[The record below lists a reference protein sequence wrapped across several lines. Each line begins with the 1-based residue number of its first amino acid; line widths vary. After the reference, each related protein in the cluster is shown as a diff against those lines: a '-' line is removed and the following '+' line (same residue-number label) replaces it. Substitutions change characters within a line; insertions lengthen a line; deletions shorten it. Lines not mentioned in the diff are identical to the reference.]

1 MALRLRYRQSL
12 RSVPIP
18 AAAREAAE
26 ARYAA
31 LQAERAYLRRL
42 WSPSQWDAICHAFE
56 ADFTFVSHPDLSA
69 VFRIRRRIQGRC
81 VEVSVPVGLCL
92 RATVLLES
100 FLLDHPAATTVAVRT
115 YLRDVT
121 LVGDARCPA
130 IRYRRHFYLLPAALV
145 HSGLDA
151 LFAAVAASPP
161 VRDSLLPVPDFRVLW
176 QALQTQ
182 AQLPPPTSLFRLRL
196 QHFSCHVRP
205 SCALDAALALAP
217 LQALSS
223 DSDISGPW
231 HAFSL
236 SWDASS
242 STSGHLFDPAA
253 HSYASAPAAA
263 APRIFDGDS
272 SCPLA
277 PPSPP
282 EPSAA
287 WLCRFCSRSFSDQAL
302 FEDRLRRTHDCSLT
316 AYPSLLR
323 TALGHSFP
331 RPADPLVLRHILARF
346 RSAAHAAWSTPLQVC
361 ACCATT
367 PSDPSPLPYNLRTP
381 AFDLPALHD
390 FLSAHGYVQR
400 YRARLPAS
408 LPDSFLGL
416 TFPDLA
422 DHSLPAPALP
432 TLQHSF
438 DDRWLLFL
446 ADPSAR
452 EAWIAACHDS
462 TLPLSVPLCLPCAA
476 ALQGPRASMP
486 SRALAN
492 DNVHV
497 PLPSD
502 LRDLTPAEILFI
514 SRGFTLCRLITL
526 PCRGPPQARQQAL
539 LGNVISFPQNSATLV
554 PFLPRS
560 LATVAEHVTVFF
572 PADDAASL
580 RHAPEFVVRRARVH
594 AAILW
599 LQAHNPFYADVL
611 VDDAALAALPED
623 GIPLPLLTAAR
634 PLPEASIGA
643 EPGPSEA
650 TFAPPAAAP
659 APHALSAAVLDVEG
673 EATHPLALWQR
684 CLLAVDD
691 ACQTLSTAPADA
703 VLAAA
708 SADRVALAAGALLDA
723 PVPAVDA
730 LPAAAA
736 APATTCFVVPHG
748 SSPLSTFDESY
759 WTLCFPHLFPF
770 GEATERSPRIVRI
783 QDRLWFRSL
792 LLRADRS
799 SASFPWRLDHSFAA
813 VSFAVLHRRAL
824 MRAVHAKLSAPG
836 FRRVLSDLQALR
848 AVDFRRVYDVLGEHG
863 GIPQAL
869 RHDGVSAAMKNLL
882 GALRLVTGSV
892 PCTDAARSIMRHELT
907 ALQIFFGLP
916 TLFLTFNPCDTRHP
930 FTAAFHH
937 PNSNSL
943 SPLPLPSGDDALFAA
958 LQQLDLPTL
967 VASDPVAATRAF
979 HLHVSLFLAELL
991 GHSLPT
997 ARPSSPRTVEGI
1009 FGHVDAFYG
1018 VTEPQNRG
1026 SLHLHILVHLSSFT
1040 SPQCLIARFHSCL
1053 PLLSEALVQ
1062 WAASMQ
1068 HTSVEALPQAFLTP
1082 AATDTLRSLQPL
1094 PFSRAHR
1101 RSLGPSMAPFLTTAS
1116 DHWFAAAPL
1125 RRMCVD
1131 CSGAASW
1138 FDPFSDLAASRP
1150 PTLPWPRLYLDSD
1163 STATSRDWMD
1173 CLLYDVRH
1181 TVVQC
1186 GLHECRP
1193 ATRWKGWLGRIHFC
1207 RLGFWHWEP
1216 CPPNPRTWRRMHG
1229 HALQPSCVIGHIPPS
1244 RGLLLPERHHPFFG
1258 KTHAAILVATKSN
1271 HDVSLLLRAPPADVP
1286 LDEATYLQFMLT
1298 SMRSTTFYVTSY
1310 SSKVQPQLANLW
1322 SLLMSGQASLE
1333 AEIETRAE
1341 PLPALAHASRVLHRM
1356 ISACQRRVHKSM
1368 PEMLQF
1374 LLGFPEAYKSHSFQR
1389 LFLADLLP
1397 HAESLLAS
1405 PSETRA
1411 LPTPVL
1417 FQPPTADALA
1427 PAPAAAAIPI
1437 RLVPQH
1443 LDYIHRATSL
1453 ASWPLYF
1460 YVAGV
1465 RRCPRTQI
1473 SSACHV
1479 VRFHA
1484 SHPLSS
1490 SHVQKVLLQD
1500 TWAIPLL
1507 SGARLPDPVGD
1518 PERFALLALLLL
1530 KPWSDATLRDLLAPA
1545 SVSEPS
1551 FATWS
1556 AALRAFESSLQA
1568 ILGPAASTH
1577 RAPPFS
1583 AQYWAQRSVDVLL
1596 HLRNISSGHF
1606 QDPNAAAVRSNPD
1619 AAAGYSGSVEL
1630 PQPGVSDAP
1639 SSCSDDDI
1647 DVASLDG
1654 AAFDEPDPL
1663 PAGHPTSACTNFL
1676 SWQDIHDACHGLHA
1690 AADRYSSHF
1699 RSHAT
1704 FAFPLASAPPAAADQ
1719 PAVSSALPVAALL
1732 HTETDWASAIASS
1745 VPYLSAPSPSSSSL
1759 SPAHTSPLDTV
1770 AA

>member
-272 SCPLA
+272 SRPLA

-302 FEDRLRRTHDCSLT
+302 FEDHLRRTHDCSLT

-748 SSPLSTFDESY
+748 SSPLSAFDESY

-1018 VTEPQNRG
+1018 
-1026 SLHLHILVHLSSFT
+1026 
-1040 SPQCLIARFHSCL
+1040 
-1053 PLLSEALVQ
+1053 
-1062 WAASMQ
+1062 
-1068 HTSVEALPQAFLTP
+1068 
-1082 AATDTLRSLQPL
+1082 
-1094 PFSRAHR
+1094 
-1101 RSLGPSMAPFLTTAS
+1101 
-1116 DHWFAAAPL
+1116 
-1125 RRMCVD
+1125 
-1131 CSGAASW
+1131 
-1138 FDPFSDLAASRP
+1138 
-1150 PTLPWPRLYLDSD
+1150 
-1163 STATSRDWMD
+1163 
-1173 CLLYDVRH
+1173 
-1181 TVVQC
+1181 
-1186 GLHECRP
+1186 
-1193 ATRWKGWLGRIHFC
+1193 
-1207 RLGFWHWEP
+1207 
-1216 CPPNPRTWRRMHG
+1216 
-1229 HALQPSCVIGHIPPS
+1229 
-1244 RGLLLPERHHPFFG
+1244 
-1258 KTHAAILVATKSN
+1258 
-1271 HDVSLLLRAPPADVP
+1271 
-1286 LDEATYLQFMLT
+1286 
-1298 SMRSTTFYVTSY
+1298 
-1310 SSKVQPQLANLW
+1310 
-1322 SLLMSGQASLE
+1322 
-1333 AEIETRAE
+1333 
-1341 PLPALAHASRVLHRM
+1341 
-1356 ISACQRRVHKSM
+1356 
-1368 PEMLQF
+1368 
-1374 LLGFPEAYKSHSFQR
+1374 
-1389 LFLADLLP
+1389 
-1397 HAESLLAS
+1397 
-1405 PSETRA
+1405 
-1411 LPTPVL
+1411 
-1417 FQPPTADALA
+1417 
-1427 PAPAAAAIPI
+1427 
-1437 RLVPQH
+1437 
-1443 LDYIHRATSL
+1443 
-1453 ASWPLYF
+1453 
-1460 YVAGV
+1460 
-1465 RRCPRTQI
+1465 
-1473 SSACHV
+1473 
-1479 VRFHA
+1479 
-1484 SHPLSS
+1484 
-1490 SHVQKVLLQD
+1490 VLLQD

-1770 AA
+1770 AAWVQQGRCNQPDGRLNLKQAAMLCLHALWLHDFTIHRRSLLATSPPRQSSILLGGPGTGKSYILHLLNDLNSRYLPDATKICALMHTAARLVRGRTLHSALSIPFEPLHAKNKSLGDKKEELLASWAPIRSLLLDEISTIPSEVLGVAEFRCCQVKNEPFRSWGGVSVHACGDFLQLPPVKATSLATDVEPPPLLASDARRQVPPTSRDELSRQFLPPVAALLSRLISLSAYTLQHTKRRLFRYRCSPLT